1 MAGITNQSQHSFPG
15 ITGTDSEAY
24 STESH
29 PGHYSLR
36 SGLELCPACSAAPG
50 LPSLP
55 RHGGGGSARPP
66 RLDLLSFRIVPASWV
81 RVAYCACPSIL
92 GWGVAPG
99 CLLWVDRDGGAP
111 ASSQPWTLTHT
122 LAPLRVRGE
131 APRAGAAVAPQLV
144 LTAVLAAV
152 GPVTL
157 VHICETWS
165 GPDGLPGGPLDR
177 SPGPH
182 PTQSP
187 ALPSQPR
194 PKRSRA
200 KPWWH
205 SQRKLP
211 GVL

>member
-1 MAGITNQSQHSFPG
+1 MRTLLFPRATPVAGITNQSQHSFLG

-66 RLDLLSFRIVPASWV
+66 RLDHLSFRIVPASWV

-99 CLLWVDRDGGAP
+99 CLLWVDRDGG
-111 ASSQPWTLTHT
+111 
-122 LAPLRVRGE
+122 
-131 APRAGAAVAPQLV
+131 PR
-144 LTAVLAAV
+144 
-152 GPVTL
+152 
-157 VHICETWS
+157 
-165 GPDGLPGGPLDR
+165 LPP
-177 SPGPH
+177 SPGH
-182 PTQSP
+182 SPTHW
-187 ALPSQPR
+187 LHCECGVKPR
-194 PKRSRA
+194 GQA
-200 KPWWH
+200 
-205 SQRKLP
+205 QR
-211 GVL
+211 